1 MQPIEGFTPDML
13 WTFCQVT
20 VGLAALVILGYKL
33 VEIAR
38 KERDRKQ
45 LKERGPQNAIAG
57 EISKKVL
64 EKLEPRFQEIDRKL
78 NNDKVRL
85 DEHAQRLAA
94 LGSRNDVLE
103 AGQKAMCRGV
113 LALLSHEIN
122 GNSTDK
128 LRDAQTDINNFLI
141 DK

>member
-1 MQPIEGFTPDML
+1 MQPIEGITPQAL
-13 WTFCQVT
+13 WTFLVVL
-20 VGLAALVILGYKL
+20 VGLGTLVVLADK
-33 VEIAR
+33 VMDVWRKHKAR
-38 KERDRKQ
+38 QKIETGPESQ
-45 LKERGPQNAIAG
+45 LAE

-85 DEHAQRLAA
+85 DDQAQRLAA

-103 AGQKAMCRGV
+103 AGQKVMCRGM

-128 LRDAQTDINNFLI
+128 LRDAQTDVNNFLI